1 MILLTDIDFVCLKER
16 VQFLLDVNYW
26 IHHSPEEVEAVI
38 QLLQICPF
46 VFSNYNKF

>member
-26 IHHSPEEVEAVI
+26 IHHSPEEVEAVCTNTRG
-38 QLLQICPF
+38 LC
-46 VFSNYNKF
+46 